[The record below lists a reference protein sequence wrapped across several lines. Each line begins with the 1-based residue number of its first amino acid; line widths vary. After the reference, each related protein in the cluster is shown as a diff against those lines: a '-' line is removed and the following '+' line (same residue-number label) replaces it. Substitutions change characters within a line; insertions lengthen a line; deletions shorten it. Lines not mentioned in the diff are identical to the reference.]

1 MKKSRV
7 LVQLRFDE
15 LMPKTFPPPPPRDE
29 FIMERLFNQRI
40 GEEFRAVSDNSKS
53 PKKKT

>member
-15 LMPKTFPPPPPRDE
+15 FMPEAFPPPPPRDE
-29 FIMERLFNQRI
+29 FIMERLFKQRT
-40 GEEFRAVSDNSKS
+40 EEGLRVMSDNSKS

>member
-15 LMPKTFPPPPPRDE
+15 LMPEAFPPPPPREE
-29 FIMERLFNQRI
+29 FIMERLFKQRT
-40 GEEFRAVSDNSKS
+40 GSELRVVSDNSKS
-53 PKKKT
+53 PKMKT

>member
-15 LMPKTFPPPPPRDE
+15 LMPEAFPPPPPRDE
-29 FIMERLFNQRI
+29 FIMEKAIHAEN
-40 GEEFRAVSDNSKS
+40 GGGAPCDV
-53 PKKKT
+53 

>member
-15 LMPKTFPPPPPRDE
+15 LMPEAFPPPPPREE
-29 FIMERLFNQRI
+29 FIMERLFTQRI
-40 GEEFRAVSDNSKS
+40 GAGLRVVSDNSKS